1 MINGYKNTIKLDCI
15 HQKLSYIYDPY
26 INSSITILGLLV
38 MVLVVRFILYLTIGA
53 MTIGIAL
60 KTRNEFMTS
69 VFVCTIVI
77 IACLVFYFLKTNL
90 TWTIIHVIGG

>member
-1 MINGYKNTIKLDCI
+1 
-15 HQKLSYIYDPY
+15 
-26 INSSITILGLLV
+26 